1 MTRDMI
7 RFRRLSAR
15 RVLAV
20 AVSTAMLA
28 SACSA
33 TGTGSS
39 SSLTQSDAALAAG
52 TEPAYAATLRPKLQ
66 QIFADTLTP
75 GAVVLVRSPELG
87 DWAATFG
94 TRTLGGRVPVTLAD
108 HVRIGSNTKTWT
120 GTVILQ
126 LVQEGKL
133 RLDDPVSKYRP
144 DVPNGQNITITHLLD
159 MRSGL
164 YNYSESLELNQ
175 TLDTSP
181 AKAWTPDELLGI
193 AYKYRPYFPPG
204 QGYHYSNTN
213 TILLGVIIEKLT
225 GKPVEQEFQARIF
238 TPLGLSNTQFPPR
251 TENALPTPYPNG
263 YQFGTNVATMASEV
277 LPVDQQAAAKAGT
290 LKPFDSTHDNPSWAW
305 TAGAGISTANDLA
318 RYAEALVGG
327 GLLNDAMQK
336 QRLASIR
343 PINPDDPR
351 SLGYGL
357 ALAQFGPVYGHTGEL
372 PGYNTFVGYD
382 PQRKIAI
389 VVWSSLN
396 AAPDGRAPA
405 VEMAKVIIG
414 HLYGGQVR

>member
-15 RVLAV
+15 RVLAL

-39 SSLTQSDAALAAG
+39 SSLTQGDAALAAG
-52 TEPAYAATLRPKLQ
+52 TEPAYAATSRPKLQ

-175 TLDTSP
+175 TLDTNP

-213 TILLGVIIEKLT
+213 TVLLGADHREADR
-225 GKPVEQEFQARIF
+225 QAGRAGVPERASSRRSGSPTRSSRRGPKTRCPRRI
-238 TPLGLSNTQFPPR
+238 R
-251 TENALPTPYPNG
+251 T
-263 YQFGTNVATMASEV
+263 
-277 LPVDQQAAAKAGT
+277 
-290 LKPFDSTHDNPSWAW
+290 
-305 TAGAGISTANDLA
+305 GISSAPTSRRWPA
-318 RYAEALVGG
+318 RCF
-327 GLLNDAMQK
+327 
-336 QRLASIR
+336 
-343 PINPDDPR
+343 R
-351 SLGYGL
+351 STSRRRRKP
-357 ALAQFGPVYGHTGEL
+357 GP
-372 PGYNTFVGYD
+372 
-382 PQRKIAI
+382 
-389 VVWSSLN
+389 
-396 AAPDGRAPA
+396 
-405 VEMAKVIIG
+405 
-414 HLYGGQVR
+414 

>member
-1 MTRDMI
+1 
-7 RFRRLSAR
+7 
-15 RVLAV
+15 
-20 AVSTAMLA
+20 VSIAMLA

-33 TGTGSS
+33 NVTGSP
-39 SSLTQSDAALAAG
+39 SSLTRHA
-52 TEPAYAATLRPKLQ
+52 EPGYAATLRPKLQ

-94 TRTLGGRVPVTLAD
+94 TRTRGGRVPVTLAD

-133 RLDDPVSKYRP
+133 RLDEPVSRYRP

-175 TLDTSP
+175 TIDTNP
-181 AKAWTPDELLGI
+181 TKVWTPDELLGI
-193 AYKYRPYFPPG
+193 AYKYPPYFLPG

-213 TILLGVIIEKLT
+213 TVLLGLIIEKLT
-225 GKPVEQEFQARIF
+225 GNPVEHEFQTRIF
-238 TPLGLSNTQFPPR
+238 TPLGLRNTQFPRR
-251 TENALPTPYPNG
+251 TSNALPTPFPNG
-263 YQFGTNVATMASEV
+263 YQFGTNVATMASQM
-277 LPVDQQAAAKAGT
+277 LPVDQQAAARAGT
-290 LKPFDSTHDNPSWAW
+290 LKPFDCTHDNPSWGW
-305 TAGAGISTANDLA
+305 TAGAGISTAGDLA
-318 RYAEALVGG
+318 RYVQALVGG

-343 PINPDDPR
+343 PTNPDIDPDDPR
-351 SLGYGL
+351 NPGYGL
-357 ALAQFGPVYGHTGEL
+357 ALARFGPVYGHTGEL
-372 PGYNTFVGYD
+372 PGYNTFMGYD

-389 VVWSSLN
+389 VVWSSLA
-396 AAPDGRAPA
+396 AAPDGQAPA